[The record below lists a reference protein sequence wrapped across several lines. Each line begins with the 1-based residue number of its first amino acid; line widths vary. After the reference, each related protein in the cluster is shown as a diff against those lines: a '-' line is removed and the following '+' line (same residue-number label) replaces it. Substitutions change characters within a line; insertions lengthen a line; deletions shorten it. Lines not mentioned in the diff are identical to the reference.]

1 MHLSFSY
8 SYLREPFTNC
18 LCRQNNP
25 EGDGGD
31 GTTRCAP
38 YGHRCAGGKVG
49 SEQDWQGQG
58 HILLNNRLK
67 AHFAM
72 LGLPKL
78 TNNDGVA
85 FRFRLLPAAQGAA
98 QVQATRVYYLDAAG
112 VQQHTGSG
120 GFRRRSGEW
129 ISHPSNNATAV
140 EKLQFADNY
149 STADLVDM
157 GWVRRQPVCFKTL
170 YNTDFPARKVYDDV
184 IAATNDTD
192 ALIHMSNGRVISAE
206 DTVAMA
212 AAVEE
217 TMINGSAD
225 TTFSNPSLSGLFHDG
240 SSDLEFAAISPEPSP
255 QNFSNSIEA
264 AGLRSNSTPS
274 WANESS
280 STTYD
285 LETQRQPKVGVI
297 DIISLSEQY
306 ILGQLGSNS
315 TKNGTAPSANASFP
329 DNSPSSRVRRSSHGH
344 GIMHRHRLSEKRQT
358 TTPVVEGP
366 IQCGPGKPCLDG
378 SCCNTDGKCGYKSHN
393 CGEKCISNCD
403 AKAMC
408 GIDSADGQT
417 ECGLKLC
424 CSYYG
429 WCGTESVHCKD
440 PEPQNGKLTKSMI
453 CV

>member
-1 MHLSFSY
+1 MH
-8 SYLREPFTNC
+8 
-18 LCRQNNP
+18 RQNNP

-38 YGHRCAGGKVG
+38 YGHRCAGRKVG

-58 HILLNNRLK
+58 HILLNTRLK
-67 AHFAM
+67 AHFVM
-72 LGLPKL
+72 NGLPRP

-98 QVQATRVYYLDAAG
+98 QQQATRIYYLDAAG
-112 VQQHTGSG
+112 SQQHTGSG
-120 GFRRRSGEW
+120 GFRRRSGDW
-129 ISHPSNNATAV
+129 VSHPSTNATAI
-140 EKLQFADNY
+140 EKLEFADNF
-149 STADLVDM
+149 STDDLVDM
-157 GWVRRQPVCFKTL
+157 GWVRCQPLRLKTSHDA
-170 YNTDFPARKVYDDV
+170 DFLAHKVYDDV

-192 ALIHMSNGRVISAE
+192 AMIHMSNGQVIPAE
-206 DTVAMA
+206 DTVAVA
-212 AAVEE
+212 AAVEA
-217 TMINGSAD
+217 TIIDASAA
-225 TTFSNPSLSGLFHDG
+225 TSLKNPSLGELPGGTSG
-240 SSDLEFAAISPEPSP
+240 LEFAAMSPESSP
-255 QNFSNSIEA
+255 QNVTNSIEPEV
-264 AGLRSNSTPS
+264 SKFNSTAS
-274 WANESS
+274 RANDSS

-306 ILGQLGSNS
+306 ILGQLGSNY
-315 TKNGTAPSANASFP
+315 TTNGTAPSANASIT
-329 DNSPSSRVRRSSHGH
+329 DNGPSSRIRRSLHGQ
-344 GIMHRHRLSEKRQT
+344 GVMHRHRLSEKRQA
-358 TTPVVEGP
+358 TTPIVEGP

-378 SCCNTDGKCGYKSHN
+378 SCCNSDGKCGYKSHN

-440 PEPQNGKLTKSMI
+440 PEPQFGKLTQSMI
-453 CV
+453 RISLLLTAFQCR